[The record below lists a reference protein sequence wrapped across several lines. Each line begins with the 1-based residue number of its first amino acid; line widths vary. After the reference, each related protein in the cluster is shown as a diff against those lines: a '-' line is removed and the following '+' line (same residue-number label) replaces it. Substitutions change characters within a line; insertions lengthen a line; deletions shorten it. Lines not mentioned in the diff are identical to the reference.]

1 MSFLKELKEDIGQ
14 AMNEL
19 INAIDNLP
27 WIVKII
33 LCLPGVD
40 IVWAIYRIIKG
51 IEKKDTLLL
60 VVGIVWI
67 VFGTTLTWLWD
78 LITTILYKHP
88 KLA

>member
-1 MSFLKELKEDIGQ
+1 
-14 AMNEL
+14 MNEL
-19 INAIDNLP
+19 IKAIDNLP